1 MERLFNPFRY
11 LAGGKALTLGA
22 IFIVSSALLLYSGGL
37 IQDSY
42 VHIAPSGAAFWQIL
56 LVQILWWI
64 VPAILYYT
72 CGLFMTSSRI
82 RIIDVL
88 GTTAFAQ
95 LLYLPLIAPLHIP
108 AIQEASNITLQ
119 AINQGLQPTLLDMM
133 IIMLGGIWSF
143 AFLALY
149 YIWNYKAF
157 SVSCN
162 VNGEKAII
170 TFIIIQIILTVAG
183 SIF

>member
-11 LAGGKALTLGA
+11 IAGGKALTLGV
-22 IFIVSSALLLYSGGL
+22 IFILSSSLLLYSGGM

-42 VHIAPSGAAFWQIL
+42 VHITNSGATYMQIL
-56 LVQILWWI
+56 LVQLVWWI

-72 CGLFMTSSRI
+72 CGLFMSHSRI

-95 LLYLPLIAPLHIP
+95 LLYIPLIAPLHIP
-108 AIQEASNITLQ
+108 AIQEATNITLQ
-119 AINQGLQPTLLDMM
+119 AVSLGLQPTLMNM
-133 IIMLGGIWSF
+133 TTIMLYGIWSF

-149 YIWNYKAF
+149 YVWNYKAF

-162 VNGEKAII
+162 VNGTKAIVA
-170 TFIIIQIILTVAG
+170 FVVIQIVMTIAG
-183 SIF
+183 SVF